1 MAVLRMSPEEFIKE
15 LEKSVPYYI
24 GSDDWHFLREPRECY
39 DQATGTLSLDELGE
53 FSIAEGRDY
62 PCYCA
67 VHYKVNS
74 DLVITE
80 VDFDEEE
87 ERAEW
92 LVNYAD
98 DYEDPEREADRYVT
112 DVWEYVDEY
121 KDSVQEALNR
131 IKTEWE
137 VR

>member
-1 MAVLRMSPEEFIKE
+1 MATLRMSPEEFTKE
-15 LEKSVPYYI
+15 LEKSLPHII
-24 GSDDWHFLREPRECY
+24 GDCGFSLRELRGCY
-39 DQATGTLSLDELGE
+39 DQVTGRLSLDELGE
-53 FSIAEGRDY
+53 FWISEGHDY

-67 VHYKVNS
+67 VHYEVNP

-80 VDFDEEE
+80 ADFDEEE

-98 DYEDPEREADRYVT
+98 DCEDPEREADRYIA
-112 DVWEYVDEY
+112 DVWEYVSEH
-121 KDSVQEALNR
+121 KDSAQEALNR
-131 IKTEWE
+131 IKTEWG